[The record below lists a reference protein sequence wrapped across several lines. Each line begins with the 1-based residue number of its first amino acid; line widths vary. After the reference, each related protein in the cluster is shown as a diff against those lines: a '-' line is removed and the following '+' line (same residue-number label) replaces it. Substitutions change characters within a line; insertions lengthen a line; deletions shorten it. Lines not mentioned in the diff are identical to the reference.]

1 MRGSLRG
8 QTGNESRPTIGR
20 HLSDRQP
27 MSIIL
32 VRHGE
37 TALNAART
45 LQPADTPLSERG
57 LLQAAAVAKRLADLG
72 ISAILSSDL
81 PRTMQT
87 AQVLSE
93 LTGVP
98 VVATELLRERDFGD
112 LRGQPYDSLGFNPL
126 TMAEAPPGGES
137 AEDFRLRVEKAFALA
152 VQMRASLGGN
162 LAVVTHGLVVRAIL
176 AGHVQLPDGN
186 ELPLRIGNTSI
197 TICAADAPHAVDV
210 LDCVRHLDEAI
221 AHDAKSLS
229 GG

>member
-1 MRGSLRG
+1 
-8 QTGNESRPTIGR
+8 
-20 HLSDRQP
+20 

-37 TALNAART
+37 TALNAARI

-57 LLQAAAVAKRLADLG
+57 LLQAAAVAKRLAGLG
-72 ISAILSSDL
+72 IAGILSSDL

-87 AQVLSE
+87 AQALAE
-93 LTGVP
+93 LTGAP
-98 VVATELLRERDFGD
+98 VTATALLRERDYGD

-126 TMAEAPPGGES
+126 TMDDAPPGGES
-137 AEDFRLRVEKAFALA
+137 AEDFRRRVEKAFALA
-152 VQMRASLGGN
+152 VSVRASLGGN

-176 AGHVQLPDGN
+176 AGHVQLPDGG
-186 ELPLRIGNTSI
+186 ELPLRIGNTSV
-197 TICAADAPHAVDV
+197 TVCAAEPPHAVDV
-210 LDCVRHLDEAI
+210 LDCVRHLDAAI